1 MDFVVAEKKGPFGL
15 LLVVT
20 DKEIIGK
27 YFEEGKLQLDL
38 TKKFYQGQEKSKQEI
53 VDLIEKTKTFHFTG
67 EKSVALG
74 LETGLIDKEKVL
86 FVSGIPHAEVVIAS
100 D

>member
-1 MDFVVAEKKGPFGL
+1 MDFIVAEKQGTFGL
-15 LLVVT
+15 LLIIT
-20 DKEIIGK
+20 DKELIGK

-53 VDLIEKTKTFHFTG
+53 INLIEKTKTFHFTG
-67 EKSVALG
+67 KKSVALG
-74 LETGLIDKEKVL
+74 VESKLIDENKIL
-86 FVSGIPHAEVVIAS
+86 TISGIPHAEVVIAS